1 MGKSDARLTQTHPA
15 AQHSPYN
22 SKTKAAYLKLGTKLL
37 RSLATCM
44 QLPRGTYD
52 VRTSEG
58 GIAVPGEC
66 ILHSD
71 HLHLQ
76 ICNSYSAPGPAI
88 MYRTCKGRKDYSGG
102 RNNWA
107 PVSRLDDIEAFAIFL
122 TNWLK
127 EATSHGA

>member
-1 MGKSDARLTQTHPA
+1 MRDSLKLTQLHNA
-15 AQHSPYN
+15 APYN

-37 RSLATCM
+37 RALAREL

-66 ILHSD
+66 ILHAD
-71 HLHLQ
+71 NLYLQ
-76 ICNSYSAPGPAI
+76 INNSYSAPGPAI

-102 RNNWA
+102 PNGWA
-107 PVSRLDDIEAFAIFL
+107 PISQLDDITDFASFL
-122 TNWLK
+122 SAWLK

>member
-1 MGKSDARLTQTHPA
+1 MRDSLKLTQLHNEA
-15 AQHSPYN
+15 PYN
-22 SKTKAAYLKLGTKLL
+22 SETKAAYLKLGTKLL
-37 RSLATCM
+37 RALAREL

-71 HLHLQ
+71 HLYLQ
-76 ICNSYSAPGPAI
+76 ICDSYSAPGPAI

-102 RNNWA
+102 PNGWA
-107 PVSRLDDIEAFAIFL
+107 PISQLDDITDFASFL
-122 TNWLK
+122 SAWLK

>member
-1 MGKSDARLTQTHPA
+1 MRNSLKLTQLHNA
-15 AQHSPYN
+15 APYN

-37 RSLATCM
+37 RALAREL

-71 HLHLQ
+71 HLYLQ
-76 ICNSYSAPGPAI
+76 IWDSYSVPGPAI

-102 RNNWA
+102 PNGWA
-107 PVSRLDDIEAFAIFL
+107 EVSRLDDMTDFATDL
-122 TNWLK
+122 STWLK

>member
-1 MGKSDARLTQTHPA
+1 MRDSLKLTQLHNEA
-15 AQHSPYN
+15 PYN
-22 SKTKAAYLKLGTKLL
+22 SETKAAYLKLGTKLL
-37 RSLATCM
+37 RALAREL

-71 HLHLQ
+71 HLYLQ
-76 ICNSYSAPGPAI
+76 ICDSYSAPGPAI
-88 MYRTCKGRKDYSGG
+88 MYRTCKDRKDYCGG
-102 RNNWA
+102 VNNWA
-107 PVSRLDDIEAFAIFL
+107 EVSRLDDLTDFASFL
-122 TNWLK
+122 SAWLK